1 MCAFWKYVSAAA
13 VDMDCIR
20 ASLSCLLGPE
30 IFCGM
35 RAIMKFISMSF
46 ISTAD
51 DIKTRLS
58 NV

>member
-1 MCAFWKYVSAAA
+1 VCAVWKCVSAAA

-20 ASLSCLLGPE
+20 ASFSCLLRPK

-35 RAIMKFISMSF
+35 RVIMKFISMSL